1 MVASEET
8 GVAAGTVSARTE
20 GVVPCQVMHFPQ
32 APLSPEH
39 MAVVEGQPDTS
50 VDGSLPLE
58 MVASEETG
66 VAAGTVSARTEGVVP
81 RQVMHFPQA
90 PLPPEHMAVVEGQFD
105 TSIDGSLPLKMV
117 ASEETGVAAIPAAAR
132 YPLQFEP
139 LVPRFD
145 APDAVHEGYN
155 LYSLICLSDPSVLE
169 SLNAAGITKIVQYL
183 RGAYKAADFKKDSVL
198 RNLVKQMA
206 GPDPT
211 VGQCLAMCCDSS
223 AGRMLRTIAHSCD
236 YLGLMVAEVLGLHKS
251 KILAMIEE
259 D

>member
-1 MVASEET
+1 MET
-8 GVAAGTVSARTE
+8 GSPSPPPPPPPPSLNRRTRMRLKKQHYRTLLRNLGPKGGMKSNHGTVSARTE
-20 GVVPCQVMHFPQ
+20 GVVPRQ
-32 APLSPEH
+32 
-39 MAVVEGQPDTS
+39 
-50 VDGSLPLE
+50 

-117 ASEETGVAAIPAAAR
+117 ASEETGVAA
-132 YPLQFEP
+132 FEP

-169 SLNAAGITKIVQYL
+169 SLNAAGITKIAQYL